1 MRWIFIWHEVSP
13 IQYLR
18 KMDIFWLKIK
28 LYSIYKPH
36 SSHQTHKKYLLLV
49 LNRFYKLVN
58 PKARMS
64 LIWRFR
70 SSIVCKPPPPVIFS
84 DWFHLSSQRF
94 CSCLALAFPRIP
106 EARSILWNSW
116 TECWF
121 AHYSSLSKPAVCS
134 YYSTSHKRPFYSRLM
149 QEYNLWY

>member
-70 SSIVCKPPPPVIFS
+70 SSIVCKPPPPAIFS
-84 DWFHLSSQRF
+84 DWFHFILAAILFLSGISFSSYPWSPFDFMKFVNRVLI
-94 CSCLALAFPRIP
+94 CSLLKFIETCSVFVLQHIPQTPILFKIDARI
-106 EARSILWNSW
+106 
-116 TECWF
+116 
-121 AHYSSLSKPAVCS
+121 
-134 YYSTSHKRPFYSRLM
+134 
-149 QEYNLWY
+149 